1 VRERPILFR
10 GELVREILA
19 GRKTQTR
26 RPVKPQ
32 PDFAAPTEGDL
43 SALLERCPYGRPG
56 DRLWVRETFC
66 KLDREH
72 WNDPR
77 LPKFHLSTRYGTPR
91 RNAVAYRA
99 ECDADSERCRKE
111 LGYRWTPSIH
121 MPRWASRLTLDIVAV
136 GLERLTRIV
145 ACDAEK
151 EGVADV
157 AAFAA
162 KWDEIHGAGAFR
174 GDPWVWVIQFRRV
187 EEVTRAVA

>member
-1 VRERPILFR
+1 MSKERPILMS
-10 GELVREILA
+10 GPLVREILA

-32 PDFAAPTEGDL
+32 PDFVDPGEDDL
-43 SALLERCPYGRPG
+43 SALLARCPYGHPG

-136 GLERLTRIV
+136 GIERLTCIV
-145 ACDAEK
+145 DCDAKK

-157 AAFAA
+157 AAFVA
-162 KWDEIHGAGAFR
+162 KWKEIYGAESWDA
-174 GDPWVWVIQFRRV
+174 DPFVWVIEFRRV
-187 EEVTRAVA
+187 EAERSAA